1 MIIHDISRD
10 LNGCEVYP
18 GDPETQIRFLKH
30 LDNGDEYTLSVIGTC
45 SHAATHIDAP
55 SHFYADG
62 RTLDQL
68 PLSTFYGKCTV
79 ITISGVLTGADM
91 EKLLPYCKN
100 KILLHGQGKA
110 YISSSAAIVLS
121 ESNVSLIG
129 TDALSIAPEF
139 DEEKTHL
146 ELAKSSIAVLE
157 GLDLEGIEDGEYV
170 LSAFP
175 IRISKVEAAPCRAI
189 LFQQEK
195 GF

>member
-1 MIIHDISRD
+1 
-10 LNGCEVYP
+10 
-18 GDPETQIRFLKH
+18 
-30 LDNGDEYTLSVIGTC
+30 
-45 SHAATHIDAP
+45 
-55 SHFYADG
+55 
-62 RTLDQL
+62 
-68 PLSTFYGKCTV
+68 
-79 ITISGVLTGADM
+79 M

>member
-18 GDPETQIRFLKH
+18 GDPETKIHFVKH
-30 LDNGDEYTLSVIGTC
+30 LDKGDPYTLSVFGTC

-55 SHFYADG
+55 SHFYSEG
-62 RTLDQL
+62 YTLDQL
-68 PLSTFYGKCTV
+68 PLSVFYGKCTV
-79 ITISGVLTGADM
+79 VSINGVLTGEDM

-100 KILLHGQGKA
+100 KILLHGKGKA
-110 YISSSAAIVLS
+110 FISSSAAIVLA
-121 ESNVSLIG
+121 ESNVVLVG
-129 TDALSIAPEF
+129 TDALSIAPDF

-175 IRISKVEAAPCRAI
+175 VKISQVEAAPCRAV